1 MQSFSVGDF
10 LIMENPKRWTN
21 KELDSTIYMIVFL
34 LAFIGFIAALVF
46 YKDFRES
53 EIAGH
58 IMLLFSSTL
67 GSMAIYFFG
76 MKKNGDQQNQN
87 GGQKQ

>member
-1 MQSFSVGDF
+1 MK
-10 LIMENPKRWTN
+10 EKRWTN
-21 KELDSTIYMIVFL
+21 KEVDSTVYMVVFL
-34 LAFIGFIAALVF
+34 CAFIGFIAALVF

-76 MKKNGDQQNQN
+76 NKQHHQNGDPQQER
-87 GGQKQ
+87 